1 MGGFKNHLEKLNN
14 HSGHIFGMEETKDQ
28 GFDPFLNDEM
38 VPEDDSQ
45 SFWDFFVFTPK
56 LFHSH
61 LFPLLLVEFV

>member
-45 SFWDFFVFTPK
+45 SFWDRSIHPK
-56 LFHSH
+56 AIP
-61 LFPLLLVEFV
+61 FPSIPITVG